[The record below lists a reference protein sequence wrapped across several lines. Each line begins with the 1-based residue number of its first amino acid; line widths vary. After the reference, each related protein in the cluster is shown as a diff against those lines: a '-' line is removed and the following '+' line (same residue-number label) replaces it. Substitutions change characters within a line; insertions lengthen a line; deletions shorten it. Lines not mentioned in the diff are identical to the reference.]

1 MHYPHRTVVGI
12 GFFLLAAVFIKCLHY
27 KLLIT
32 TFSLQIQSTQLSIQD
47 LFGLWLYCI
56 TYGATCQLAVCAAS
70 RSLGVFYFK
79 LGCDTTRTWPCDVR
93 GRPRSRARVAL
104 PGPQV
109 GATDGL
115 LVWQRAPRCA
125 QLWQQP
131 LPSLPAEPVTARA
144 EQAHP
149 G

>member
-56 TYGATCQLAVCAAS
+56 TYGATCQLAMCAAS
-70 RSLGVFYFK
+70 RSHGVFI
-79 LGCDTTRTWPCDVR
+79 LNSGVILHER
-93 GRPRSRARVAL
+93 GRATY
-104 PGPQV
+104 
-109 GATDGL
+109 GAG
-115 LVWQRAPRCA
+115 RG
-125 QLWQQP
+125 
-131 LPSLPAEPVTARA
+131 AERGWLCRG
-144 EQAHP
+144 HR
-149 G
+149 